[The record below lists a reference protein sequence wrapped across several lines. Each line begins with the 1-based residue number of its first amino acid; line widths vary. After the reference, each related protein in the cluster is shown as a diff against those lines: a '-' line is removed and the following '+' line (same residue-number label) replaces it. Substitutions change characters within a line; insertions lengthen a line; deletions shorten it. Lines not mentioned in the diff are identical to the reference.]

1 MHALVE
7 KEIKGAKV
15 TSQELV
21 LLGVPSTKFLH
32 EIHKSY
38 WKSKLKIPC

>member
-7 KEIKGAKV
+7 KEMKGKKMA
-15 TSQELV
+15 SQELV

-38 WKSKLKIPC
+38 QKSKMKIAC